1 MTIKSNTKI
10 TILRVIYLIL
20 ISISLYNYNVNN
32 GFFGVLMIIFLL
44 YFLLRG
50 AKRMTI
56 DEAQIS
62 FKYKRLVPIWERLKI
77 IKYQEIKSIDF
88 IEGKINSAT
97 ITQYII
103 SILIHRWFYAPVDHP
118 EDELV
123 IEYKTGEIYRHK
135 RIGTKKSLKKL
146 SPYLKKN

>member
-146 SPYLKKN
+146 SPYLKRT

>member
-10 TILRVIYLIL
+10 TILRVISLMI
-20 ISISLYNYNVNN
+20 ISLSLYNYNVNN
-32 GFFGVLMIIFLL
+32 GFFGVVIIVFLL
-44 YFLLRG
+44 YFLFMG
-50 AKRMTI
+50 DSIITI
-56 DEAQIS
+56 DEDQIS

-77 IKYQEIKSIDF
+77 IKYHEIKSIDF
-88 IEGKINSAT
+88 IEGKINSNT

-103 SILIHRWFYAPVDHP
+103 SFLIHRWFFAPVFHP
-118 EDELV
+118 ESELV
-123 IEYKTGEIYRHK
+123 IEYKTGEIYRPK